1 MLSPREGWKSNCTAD
16 REIWRCARKRIVWF
30 QRENY
35 VTYGDVALRLSQ
47 QMCNFFENDHSRPRR
62 WCILNLHLVRL
73 TVIFHVYRVVIRR
86 DYGSNPNSQLKRH
99 WKTVDSTS
107 SKTSAGW
114 ERVSP
119 RSERQGGGRT
129 RYYMLVFHEKF
140 ASRSKFIIWVFPR
153 TC

>member
-1 MLSPREGWKSNCTAD
+1 MLSPREGWKSNCMAD
-16 REIWRCARKRIVWF
+16 REIWRCAQKRIVWF

-35 VTYGDVALRLSQ
+35 VTYGDVMLRPSQ
-47 QMCNFFENDHSRPRR
+47 EMCNFCENDHTQPW

-73 TVIFHVYRVVIRR
+73 LWFFTFIALWFVTTTAPIPTCSWR
-86 DYGSNPNSQLKRH
+86 DIEKLYIAPPRKLPQ
-99 WKTVDSTS
+99 
-107 SKTSAGW
+107 A

-119 RSERQGGGRT
+119 RSELHQGEERA